1 MSPAGLAVGALAHMP
16 AIAWRC
22 RRRCLADTPGLL
34 QVKRELADARSQLK
48 EEAGK
53 REEAKTALVSEQQY
67 FANKLAELEGM
78 TRGMTPLP
86 ASALQSMECG
96 DAVPYA
102 CGVLISL
109 PCSGAPS
116 GTPGGQVHDH
126 IQRMKKQLQA
136 VGDGDDIARVAKRTM
151 LTPAAST
158 QPPRPPSR
166 SPLTPKTG
174 LSQPR
179 LGSDASPA
187 HSATPR
193 SGKCVTA
200 QDSAQYWHRR
210 CART

>member
-1 MSPAGLAVGALAHMP
+1 MP
-16 AIAWRC
+16 VVAYVVA
-22 RRRCLADTPGLL
+22 ADDYFLFGTPGLL

-53 REEAKTALVSEQQY
+53 REEAKTALISEQQY
-67 FANKLAELEGM
+67 FASKLVELEGM
-78 TRGMTPLP
+78 TRGMTPRLAFISRSV
-86 ASALQSMECG
+86 ASGKQSFLR
-96 DAVPYA
+96 AYV
-102 CGVLISL
+102 VLMCL

-116 GTPGGQVHDH
+116 GTPGSQVHDH
-126 IQRMKKQLQA
+126 IQRMKKQVQA
-136 VGDGDDIARVAKRTM
+136 VGDGEDISRVAKRTM
-151 LTPAAST
+151 LTPAASV
-158 QPPRPPSR
+158 QPLRPPSR

-210 CART
+210 CARM